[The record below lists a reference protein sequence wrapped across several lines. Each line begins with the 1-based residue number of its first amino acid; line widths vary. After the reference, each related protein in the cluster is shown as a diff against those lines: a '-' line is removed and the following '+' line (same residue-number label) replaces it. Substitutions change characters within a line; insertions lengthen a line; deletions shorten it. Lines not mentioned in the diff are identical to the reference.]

1 MSGTDRIIRGPYKG
15 HRHDDMADTYWSIGY
30 KLPIPKPTPAGSL
43 KGLCVQAISEQHLN
57 IERLP
62 RILREE
68 VNHYHSRHGISRVK
82 DPRYFKLSCCNHDQ
96 RENNCRQ
103 CIRRKE
109 AWNSLEL
116 EKKNVQITEGVLVS
130 DSWRRRF
137 RAGQV
142 KETKPIGNRQEN
154 KTFMLGDIEPARPTV
169 PYETSIVSLAKR
181 QPLRFSKLSMNATTP
196 TRGTDWSAGLDLYSA
211 AGYCVRPGTNA
222 MVALDLQFQIP
233 PGCYGR
239 IAPRS
244 GLAVRKSI
252 HVGAGVID
260 SDFRGNVQVVLYNL
274 GKEDFKIDIGDRV
287 AQLILERI
295 YIPVLQEVLPV
306 NNTKRGT
313 SGFGSTGK

>member
-1 MSGTDRIIRGPYKG
+1 M
-15 HRHDDMADTYWSIGY
+15 
-30 KLPIPKPTPAGSL
+30 
-43 KGLCVQAISEQHLN
+43 
-57 IERLP
+57 
-62 RILREE
+62 
-68 VNHYHSRHGISRVK
+68 
-82 DPRYFKLSCCNHDQ
+82 
-96 RENNCRQ
+96 
-103 CIRRKE
+103 
-109 AWNSLEL
+109 
-116 EKKNVQITEGVLVS
+116 
-130 DSWRRRF
+130 
-137 RAGQV
+137 
-142 KETKPIGNRQEN
+142 
-154 KTFMLGDIEPARPTV
+154 
-169 PYETSIVSLAKR
+169 
-181 QPLRFSKLSMNATTP
+181 SMNATTP

-244 GLAVRKSI
+244 GLAVRRSI